1 MPMPRILPVAAL
13 AAFAI
18 LPACMDRADGAK
30 PVPTKTAVN
39 PPAKPDPRVAAPAE
53 QQPPVHKE
61 AEGPLVSVS
70 ETDKQVLVELPLGS
84 ADEIEPGS
92 FLRVY
97 DPTDAHLLVGLIQVT
112 EVLGEHRAVAR
123 QMGLSD
129 NLRHLQPKDRA
140 HEIRDLAQLIDGKA
154 IADQARKT
162 EADFNALDAA
172 DQQRYASLRTQY
184 QQALAAAQARFDAQ
198 LTATAAAG
206 EKSLAESDAAHRHQL
221 ELEAAKARTDLAA
234 LRTAMAE
241 QVAAGISGDRK
252 AQEERF
258 AALTAERAN
267 LQAQVDSLLHKEQ
280 ATDAHAAAVIKEQAE
295 RDRVN
300 QDTVRAEVEARQVLQ
315 ARLDELEARLAGHAV
330 VPITVLA
337 NDPTR
342 NETVLE
348 KVNRLNRELSIERE
362 RSKRLEAAQSESQ
375 AALASARQTVSG
387 LEQRIAELGP
397 ADARA
402 RQLDDD
408 LGKARTALADS
419 ERQRA
424 ALELARLEAERSLYD
439 LAAQVLRLDGDR
451 AVTAALQARLRA
463 TLGDPEAPAAPV
475 TPAAPVEGKP

>member
-13 AAFAI
+13 AALAI
-18 LPACMDRADGAK
+18 LPACMDRAEGAK

-53 QQPPVHKE
+53 QQAPMHRE
-61 AEGPLVSVS
+61 AEGALVSVS

-84 ADEIEPGS
+84 ADEIEPGT

-97 DPTDAHLLVGLIQVT
+97 DPADAHLLVGLIQIT
-112 EVLGEHRAVAR
+112 EVLGDHRAVAR

-184 QQALAAAQARFDAQ
+184 QQALAAAQTRFDAQ

-206 EKSLAESDAAHRHQL
+206 EKRLAESDAAHRHQL
-221 ELEAAKARTDLAA
+221 ELELVKARTDLAA

-280 ATDAHAAAVIKEQAE
+280 EIDAHAAAVIKEQAE

-300 QDTVRAEVEARQVLQ
+300 QATVSAEVEARQVLQ

-330 VPITVLA
+330 APITVLA

-348 KVNRLNRELSIERE
+348 KVNRLNRELNVERE
-362 RSKRLEAAQSESQ
+362 RAKRLEAALSESQ
-375 AALASARQTVSG
+375 AGLASAHQSVTA

-439 LAAQVLRLDGDR
+439 
-451 AVTAALQARLRA
+451 
-463 TLGDPEAPAAPV
+463 
-475 TPAAPVEGKP
+475 